1 MKEGKQAHHT
11 ETTAEVITA
20 TTHKYWPLVIKGI
33 GAGIVASIVTM
44 TYRLFIDFFSTM
56 REEALQACGQNMVL
70 MLLWFV
76 FLLVIATCVGMLMHY
91 APMAKGSGIPQVE
104 GELVGL
110 FHMDWVRTIQGKF
123 IGGLMVIGCGLS
135 MGREGPSVQLGAL
148 AGKGLSE
155 TLGLNRSEEKILMTA
170 GAGAGLAAA
179 FNAPLSGL
187 LFALEEVHKN
197 FSIDILLCTMAACVT
212 SDYMSKYIFGLDPAI
227 SFFNVEKL
235 PLELMW
241 VPLTL
246 GILLGI
252 LGAFYNWCSLRTQ
265 DLFGKLKGWGPTR
278 KLFIPFLLSGLL
290 AFTFPYVLGDGHHL
304 MGWMIE
310 EQPLIGLLFAVLVV
324 KYIFSMICFGSGAP
338 GGTLVPMLVLGS
350 LIGGLTGT
358 IAVQYFGLSPVF
370 LQNFILLG
378 MTGYFAAIVKAPITG
393 IILTCEITGSFQ
405 QFLPYSIVAL
415 VAYVVSDLCHA
426 EPLYELLL
434 NRMIPHDDAHQHTHA
449 SYRNK
454 VLVEIQVFHG
464 CPGEGKLIRE
474 IEWPKDCLVVAILR
488 DEREVIPSGDVRL
501 YAGDT
506 LQLLTSEPKVYFIKE
521 RLLRVFQ
528 VMEDRSQVL

>member
-1 MKEGKQAHHT
+1 MEEGRNARHT
-11 ETTAEVITA
+11 ETTAEVISA
-20 TTHKYWPLVIKGI
+20 TLRKRWPLVLKGI
-33 GAGIVASIVTM
+33 GAGIVASAVTM
-44 TYRLFIDFFSTM
+44 TYRLFIDFFSM
-56 REEALQACGQNMVL
+56 IREAMLKDCSGSIGL
-70 MLLWFV
+70 MLCWFV
-76 FLLVIATCVGMLMHY
+76 FLFVIAICVGFLMNY
-91 APMAKGSGIPQVE
+91 APMARGSGIPQVE

-110 FHMDWVRTIQGKF
+110 FDMDWLRVIQAKF
-123 IGGLMVIGCGLS
+123 LGGLMVIGCGLS

-155 TLGLNRSEEKILMTA
+155 TLGLNRSEEKVLMTA

-197 FSIDILLCTMAACVT
+197 FSVDILLCTMAACVT
-212 SDYMSKYIFGLDPAI
+212 SDYMSKYLFGLDPAI

-241 VPLTL
+241 VP
-246 GILLGI
+246 ILLGALLGL

-265 DLFGKLKGWGPTR
+265 DLFGKLRGWTPNA
-278 KLFIPFLLSGLL
+278 KLFIPFFLAGVF

-304 MGWMIE
+304 IGWMIE
-310 EQPLIGLLFAVLVV
+310 EQPIIGLLLVVLVI
-324 KYIFSMICFGSGAP
+324 KYVFSMICFGSGAP

-350 LIGGLTGT
+350 LIGGVAGT
-358 IAVQYFGLSPVF
+358 IAINFFGLPPVF

-405 QFLPYSIVAL
+405 QFLPYSLVAL

-434 NRMIPHDDAHQHTHA
+434 NRMVPHDEDSHTHA

-474 IEWPKDCLVVAILR
+474 IEWPRDCLVVAILR
-488 DEREVIPSGDVRL
+488 DEREVIPTGNVKL

-506 LQLLTSEPKVYFIKE
+506 IQLLTSEQKVYFIKE

-528 VMEDRSQVL
+528 VMEHSMP

>member
-1 MKEGKQAHHT
+1 MEEEKQARHS
-11 ETTAEVITA
+11 ETTAEVIA
-20 TTHKYWPLVIKGI
+20 TTYQKRWPLVLKGI
-33 GAGIVASIVTM
+33 GVGIVASVVTM
-44 TYRLFIDFFSTM
+44 TYRLFIDFFSVM
-56 REEALQACGQNMVL
+56 RDEMLTACRESIWLIL
-70 MLLWFV
+70 MWFILL
-76 FLLVIATCVGMLMHY
+76 LIIAFCVGMLMHY
-91 APMAKGSGIPQVE
+91 APMARGSGIPQVE

-110 FHMDWVRTIQGKF
+110 FNMDWLRTMQAKF
-123 IGGLMVIGCGLS
+123 ISGLMIIGCGLS

-155 TLGLNRSEEKILMTA
+155 TLGLNRSEEKLMMTA

-212 SDYMSKYIFGLDPAI
+212 SDYMAKYLFGLDPAI

-241 VPLTL
+241 VPVVL
-246 GILLGI
+246 GVLLGL

-278 KLFIPFLLSGLL
+278 KLFIPFLLSGVLG
-290 AFTFPYVLGDGHHL
+290 FSFPYVLGDGHHL

-310 EQPLIGLLFAVLVV
+310 EQPVIDLLLAVLIV
-324 KYIFSMICFGSGAP
+324 KYLFSMICFGSGAP
-338 GGTLVPMLVLGS
+338 GGTLVPMLVLGA
-350 LIGGLTGT
+350 LIGGATGT
-358 IAVQYFGLSPVF
+358 VAVSYFGLPASL

-405 QFLPYSIVAL
+405 QFLPYSVVAL
-415 VAYVVSDLCHA
+415 VAYVVSDLCHSQ
-426 EPLYELLL
+426 PLYELLL
-434 NRMIPHDDAHQHTHA
+434 NRMVPHDATQHTHA
-449 SYRNK
+449 SYHNK
-454 VLVEIQVFHG
+454 VLVEMQVFTG
-464 CPGEGKLIRE
+464 SPGEGKCIRD
-474 IEWPKDCLVVAILR
+474 IAWPKDCLVVAILR

-506 LQLLTSEPKVYFIKE
+506 IQILTSEQKVYFIKE

-528 VMEDRSQVL
+528 VMEPPT